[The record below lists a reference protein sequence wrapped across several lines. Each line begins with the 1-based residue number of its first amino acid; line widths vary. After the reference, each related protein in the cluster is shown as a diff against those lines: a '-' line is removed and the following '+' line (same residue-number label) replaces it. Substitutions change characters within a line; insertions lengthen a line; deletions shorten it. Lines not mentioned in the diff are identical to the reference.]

1 MFPRGVPLK
10 PNHQEP
16 RLFLPL
22 RLRQFDAI
30 LSRRLNQ
37 YLRGTTGLDRT
48 ELLILVTAREE
59 QHSQKEL
66 AGLLSLHENVMTQ
79 VVRRLEQKQLI
90 TRAPDPRDRRRLVLI
105 PTARAKRL
113 LKKVLSVSDKVL
125 HELLYPLT
133 DEQIQQLD
141 SIMQRLIGQ
150 TRWKELHGLEED
162 GSFEEHVQMPL
173 AQMAQDR

>member
-1 MFPRGVPLK
+1 
-10 PNHQEP
+10 
-16 RLFLPL
+16 LFLPL

-66 AGLLSLHENVMTQ
+66 AQLLSLHENVMTQ
-79 VVRRLEQKQLI
+79 VVRRLEQKLLI
-90 TRAPDPRDRRRLVLI
+90 TRTPDPRDRRRLVLL
-105 PTARAKRL
+105 PTARAKRVV
-113 LKKVLSVSDKVL
+113 KKVLSVSAKVL
-125 HELLYPLT
+125 HELLYPLS

-141 SIMQRLIGQ
+141 LIMKRLITE
-150 TRWKELHGLEED
+150 TRWKELHSLEED
-162 GSFEEHVQMPL
+162 GSFEEHVQMPQ
-173 AQMAQDR
+173 AQMARDREA